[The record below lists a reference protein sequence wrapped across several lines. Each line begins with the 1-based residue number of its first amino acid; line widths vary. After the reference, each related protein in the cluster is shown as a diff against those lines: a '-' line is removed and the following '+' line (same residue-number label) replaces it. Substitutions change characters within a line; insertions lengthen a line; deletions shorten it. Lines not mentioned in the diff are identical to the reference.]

1 MTNELSQMTLNDLC
15 GYYTAVFRQTPQEY
29 MSEILTALSD
39 FDFDLCD
46 RLINSLTTEEQNQL
60 KNYMIKRIGD

>member
-1 MTNELSQMTLNDLC
+1 MINDLDDLC

-29 MSEILTALSD
+29 MSEILTALGE

-46 RLINSLTTEEQNQL
+46 RLVNSLTPEEQNQL
-60 KNYMIKRIGD
+60 KDYMNKRLGE

>member
-1 MTNELSQMTLNDLC
+1 
-15 GYYTAVFRQTPQEY
+15 

-46 RLINSLTTEEQNQL
+46 RLIDSLTTEEQNQL